1 MDKKEKQPSGVVEQF
16 VKSSTT
22 LLIYPLF
29 FPFLLIF
36 YAFTSSVMNKDMG
49 AVIYIFGLVVTL
61 LNNYIINSSSKVIDK
76 KGIRSEFCYTGIP
89 FIPKNNLKSSP
100 NMAVISYSF
109 FFFLIPTF
117 IRNIHYLKNPPAFL
131 EYLFDKN
138 KFIFLFFGLIMLF
151 NKYSEKYFGCSN
163 PDMRGLD
170 LSNGFL
176 VGMFSAWLLVLLF
189 YVTGNKNLLIT
200 NRFMDN
206 KVLCV
211 VPTNKLFKCKN
222 DSNVSAVVFSTNGS
236 EPDRT
241 DDKYYFG
248 DKDLTRLDSIK
259 LAGIWTYI
267 HIYGKTDLVVYSLPN
282 FKGEKLLIKYRD
294 IKTKLITKNEIAQ
307 AKNQPSEQGGAYNPI
322 IRKWEATYIN
332 TIKKFN
338 QKIYEA
344 TRMYTPELVDQLFN
358 DSEVKLIMGK
368 GSIYPIGN
376 DNVINGLTP
385 SGDKNQNVM
394 GEISS
399 TGQIDE
405 NIKIPKYYNKKFDI
419 KATNANWRARI
430 EPENH
435 IIKPGL
441 DYLLITDPD
450 DSENKKIELTWSITI
465 NKNDYDE
472 SNSEKNATI
481 YNWNDTKGEGDTLIS
496 IKKQNKKLNENI
508 KNLRINKNEYILEN
522 AKILILYNKALSE
535 TGTVKEKTETNLESE
550 IRKSGLS
557 TRLGKGTRESEKFIT
572 LEKNDII
579 NKCLWDRSRCG
590 EDPKTIISIEPESE
604 ERIGSIQIIKS
615 PD

>member
-1 MDKKEKQPSGVVEQF
+1 MDKKDKQPLGVVEQF
-16 VKSSTT
+16 VKNSST

-36 YAFTSSVMNKDMG
+36 YAFTSSIMNKDMG

-61 LNNYIINSSSKVIDK
+61 LNNYIINSSSNVVDK

-117 IRNIHYLKNPPAFL
+117 IRNVHYLKNPPAFL

-151 NKYSEKYFGCSN
+151 NKYSEKFFGCSN

-211 VPTNKLFKCKN
+211 VPTNKVFKCQN
-222 DSNVSAVVFSTNGS
+222 DNNISALVFSTNPS
-236 EPDRT
+236 EPDRS

-248 DKDLTRLDSIK
+248 DKDLTHLDSIK
-259 LAGIWTYI
+259 LAGVWNFV
-267 HIYGKTDLVVYSLPN
+267 HIFGKTDIVVYSLPN

-294 IKTKLITKNEIAQ
+294 IKTKLITKNEMKQ
-307 AKNQPSEQGGAYNPI
+307 ASNRTPETGGSYNPI
-322 IRKWEATYIN
+322 IREWEATYIN

-344 TRMYTPELVDQLFN
+344 TKMYTPDKIDELTNINDQ
-358 DSEVKLIMGK
+358 DIKLIMGK

-376 DNVINGLTP
+376 DNVIKGKTP
-385 SGDKNQNVM
+385 TGADQTVM
-394 GEISS
+394 GES
-399 TGQIDE
+399 TSTK
-405 NIKIPKYYNKKFDI
+405 KIPKNYNKKFDI
-419 KATNANWRARI
+419 KVTNTEWRARI

-441 DYLLITDPD
+441 DYFVIDD
-450 DSENKKIELTWSITI
+450 DSGNKKLELTWSITI
-465 NKNDYDE
+465 KKSDYLDDG
-472 SNSEKNATI
+472 SEKESTI
-481 YNWNDTKGEGDTLIS
+481 YKWDPNVNTEKGESFIN
-496 IKKQNKKLNENI
+496 IKKSNKKLNENI

-522 AKILILYNKALSE
+522 AKILILYNDALKS
-535 TGTVKEKTETNLESE
+535 TNVLDLKKTPDLESE
-550 IRKSGLS
+550 IRNSGLS
-557 TRLGKGTRESEKFIT
+557 RRLGNSTRESEKFIT
-572 LEKNDII
+572 LEKSDII
-579 NKCLWDRSRCG
+579 NKCLWDRTRCNEQSKTILEA
-590 EDPKTIISIEPESE
+590 EDPEYTV